1 VVRASQQKRQQ
12 VRWETADGA
21 AEPALF
27 GTPEE
32 RIRHPEF
39 RDLEF
44 IHVRSKSIINEVPA
58 VSRVPFR
65 YTINVYRG
73 CSHACTYCAAGDT
86 PVLMADGRT
95 KPLADIRPGDRVY
108 GTSRRGAYRRY
119 TPTEVLDHWSTVK
132 RAYRVVLEDGTE
144 LITSGD
150 HRFLSDRGWKYVT
163 GAEQG
168 RHRRPHL
175 TTNNALMG
183 VGHFAEGPKDSA
195 AYRRGYLCGM
205 IRGDATLRCY
215 TYERPGRRPH
225 HVHQFRL
232 ALVDEEALT
241 RVRRYFRDYALEFE
255 LTLFQPAEG
264 NRKALYQLRTGHAEV
279 VHFVRELIEW
289 PREPCDEWTRGFL
302 AGVFDAEGSCSASA
316 LRFSNSDDEILDRI
330 TAGLGRSG
338 FSSVLEDHGR
348 NRVRVI
354 RLTGG
359 LKERLRFFLMTD
371 PAITRKRVIDDIAI
385 KSDARLRVTSIEPL
399 GFDMPMYD
407 ITTGTGD
414 FIANGVVSHNCFARP
429 THEYLDLDAGRDFER
444 VIVVKT
450 NAVELLRHELRP
462 SRWAGEHIAMGTN
475 TDPYQRAEGRYRL
488 TRGVIEVL
496 TEHANPF
503 SILTKSSLVLRDLD
517 LLRAAHERTDIAVN
531 FSIGTLDRDV
541 WRETEPGTPNPH
553 SRVEALATLR
563 EAGIHA
569 GVLIAPVIPG
579 VSDAPEQLDE
589 VVRACVD
596 AGASSISPIVL
607 HLRPGVK
614 EQFMP
619 WLAHTRPDLLERY
632 RRLYPRSYA
641 PKVEQQRISRLV
653 RDLVSRHSGGRL
665 GRTSSGEARRV
676 GTAASSSRRPAGS
689 QRPASPSGDRAPR
702 EEAPEQAAAEEPPAR
717 QLDLGI

>member
-73 CSHACTYCAAGDT
+73 CSHACSY
-86 PVLMADGRT
+86 
-95 KPLADIRPGDRVY
+95 
-108 GTSRRGAYRRY
+108 
-119 TPTEVLDHWSTVK
+119 
-132 RAYRVVLEDGTE
+132 
-144 LITSGD
+144 
-150 HRFLSDRGWKYVT
+150 
-163 GAEQG
+163 
-168 RHRRPHL
+168 
-175 TTNNALMG
+175 
-183 VGHFAEGPKDSA
+183 
-195 AYRRGYLCGM
+195 
-205 IRGDATLRCY
+205 
-215 TYERPGRRPH
+215 
-225 HVHQFRL
+225 
-232 ALVDEEALT
+232 
-241 RVRRYFRDYALEFE
+241 
-255 LTLFQPAEG
+255 
-264 NRKALYQLRTGHAEV
+264 
-279 VHFVRELIEW
+279 
-289 PREPCDEWTRGFL
+289 
-302 AGVFDAEGSCSASA
+302 
-316 LRFSNSDDEILDRI
+316 
-330 TAGLGRSG
+330 
-338 FSSVLEDHGR
+338 
-348 NRVRVI
+348 
-354 RLTGG
+354 
-359 LKERLRFFLMTD
+359 
-371 PAITRKRVIDDIAI
+371 
-385 KSDARLRVTSIEPL
+385 
-399 GFDMPMYD
+399 
-407 ITTGTGD
+407 
-414 FIANGVVSHNCFARP
+414 CFARP

-619 WLAHTRPDLLERY
+619 WLADTRPDLLERY